1 MSQFKRRLRSTRGS
15 SMFLAMVFFLLC
27 FFVGGSVLAAATAN
41 GGRLTRSQ
49 ESMASYYAQRSAVTL
64 LREQFTNPT
73 KTSIKLN
80 TTNNTIIT
88 TTSGGVTTM
97 EKQQPS
103 YDYKVVYGDNQTALQ
118 ELASN
123 AAVAVYKEHNIEDSR
138 LTSWT
143 GITYQGVF
151 TIELDGKTSAKVQ
164 YVCNYTDSGDFGD
177 IVFYVYTNDLSDSQ
191 FSLMVPASVNVV
203 KTTSNASVTGD
214 NTLTITRTTTE
225 SVNITWG
232 TPEIQKG
239 GAA

>member
-1 MSQFKRRLRSTRGS
+1 
-15 SMFLAMVFFLLC
+15 MFLAMVFFLLC

-97 EKQQPS
+97 ERPDTT
-103 YDYKVVYGDNQTALQ
+103 YGYEVVYGDTQTALQ
-118 ELASN
+118 TLASN
-123 AAVAVYKEHNIEDSR
+123 AAVTVYQQHNTDDSR

-143 GITYQGVF
+143 DTACQGDF
-151 TIELDGKTSAKVQ
+151 TIELDGEVSAMVR

-191 FSLMVPASVNVV
+191 FSLVVPASVNVV
-203 KTTSNASVTGD
+203 KTTSNASDTGN